1 MSKDCAHVHPVPTP
15 FHRPL
20 PTLVGTLTAALALSG
35 CAGFQLPW
43 EKAQDLR
50 GGYASGD
57 KLVVILPEQGP
68 VADAANAVRAG
79 LRAAHGADD
88 TGAKPT
94 LKFIANDR
102 PAKIVEV
109 YGKAVGEGAT
119 QVIGPLLKPEVDT
132 LVAGPALKVPT
143 LALNQ
148 TTDPD
153 KTANNLYQFALDPET
168 EAMEVANKAKTKGFT
183 RALMLAPKDA
193 ADQRRAE
200 AFRREWTKLG
210 GTVVA
215 EARFNPAAAR
225 PAEPLGKMLAKG
237 GADFLFL
244 DADGDQARKVYPA
257 VRARAAT
264 LPVIAPAA
272 VYSGNADTARDK
284 DLDGLYFVT
293 SPWLLGIDAADD
305 PLARAKLKGGTS
317 YLDTSLG
324 LRLYA
329 MGIDAYRLAP
339 RLKKL
344 AGQQTA
350 TFPGESGTLSIDPRG
365 RVERQLVLAKFTH
378 SGPQAATVIET
389 AQTSAPVSTE
399 PAPSAPAATAP
410 ATKPKAKAKGPAPEA
425 VSKGT

>member
-1 MSKDCAHVHPVPTP
+1 MTEDHTLIHPA
-15 FHRPL
+15 L
-20 PTLVGTLTAALALSG
+20 PPSLCSITILIGTLAAVLALSG
-35 CAGFQLPW
+35 CAGLQLPW
-43 EKAQDLR
+43 KKAKNLH
-50 GGYASGD
+50 GGYANGD

-68 VADAANAVRAG
+68 VADAANAIRAG

-88 TGAKPT
+88 TTAKPT
-94 LKFIANDR
+94 LKFIANDQ
-102 PAKIVEV
+102 PAKIAEV

-132 LVAGPALKVPT
+132 LVAGPPLKVPT

-148 TTDPD
+148 TTDRG

-168 EAMEVANKAKTKGFT
+168 EATEVAHKAKAIGFT

-210 GTVVA
+210 GTLVA
-215 EARFNPAAAR
+215 EAPFNPAATN
-225 PAEPLGKMLAKG
+225 PAEPLGKILSKG
-237 GADFLFL
+237 AAEFLFL

-257 VRARAAT
+257 IRSRAAT

-272 VYSGNADTARDK
+272 VYSGAADAARDK
-284 DLDGLYFVT
+284 DLDGLYFVA
-293 SPWLLGIDAADD
+293 SPWLLGLDAADD
-305 PLARAKLKGGTS
+305 PLARSKLKRGTP

-339 RLKKL
+339 RLKEL
-344 AGQQTA
+344 AKQQAT
-350 TFPGESGTLSIDPRG
+350 TFPGETGTLSIDGRG
-365 RVERQLVLAKFTH
+365 RVQRHLALAKFTQ
-378 SGPQAATVIET
+378 SGPQPATSIET
-389 AQTSAPVSTE
+389 AQPSTPAPTASAAKPQSETKAPRPE
-399 PAPSAPAATAP
+399 PA
-410 ATKPKAKAKGPAPEA
+410 
-425 VSKGT
+425 SKSK